1 MLPEERLEVILDMLK
16 TKKSVRIAEI
26 SQRFDISNLTARRDL
41 DELQK
46 RQIVRRVYGGAILI
60 TDPSSPSSSSS
71 LSAKN
76 QSSYDEIQSIGKL
89 AASMIQEGD
98 IVFLGTG
105 STILE
110 VARNMHHLSNVTVL
124 TNSLAVINELSTT
137 NNTIRVLGGTL
148 DNNEQFIY
156 GSAANESLKTFYA
169 DKAFIGCGGV
179 SLTHGIAD
187 YQEPLADICRIMVH
201 NSAHSV
207 LVCSSDKFN
216 ASAFS
221 IVCPLS
227 MLNTIVTDDGLSQK
241 VKTHIQKENLDL
253 RIAKKPLIS
262 DDSE

>member
-1 MLPEERLEVILDMLK
+1 MLPEERLEAILDILK
-16 TKKSVRIAEI
+16 KKKTIRIAEI
-26 SQRFDISNLTARRDL
+26 SQRFNISNLTARRDL

-60 TDPSSPSSSSS
+60 ADISNPSVSSS
-71 LSAKN
+71 LSSEN
-76 QSSYDEIQSIGKL
+76 ESVYDEIQSIGKL

-98 IVFLGTG
+98 TVFLGTG

-110 VARNMHHLSNVTVL
+110 VARNMHHLTDVTVL
-124 TNSLAVINELSTT
+124 TNSLAVINELSTSSI
-137 NNTIRVLGGTL
+137 TIRVLGGTL

-156 GSAANESLKTFYA
+156 GAATNESLKTFYA

-201 NSAHSV
+201 NSACSI

-216 ASAFS
+216 ANAFS

-227 MLNTIVTDDGLSQK
+227 MLNTIVTDDGIPEK
-241 VKTHIQKENLDL
+241 MKTEIQKENLDL
-253 RIAKKPLIS
+253 RIVERLSNS
-262 DDSE
+262 DALK